1 MNVLTVLL
9 LFTAFLITR
18 VSNLR
23 LAIQILIVQS
33 LGVAVACVW
42 SVRPTSLNVWRVFF
56 EKGIFEL
63 RLFLFV

>member
-42 SVRPTSLNVWRVFF
+42 IAGPTPAHPPQP
-56 EKGIFEL
+56 EAEL
-63 RLFLFV
+63 TP

>member
-23 LAIQILIVQS
+23 LAIQILIVQ
-33 LGVAVACVW
+33 
-42 SVRPTSLNVWRVFF
+42 
-56 EKGIFEL
+56 
-63 RLFLFV
+63 